1 MNNRHL
7 IIINSLEHQIV
18 DNVITKWQQYIT
30 DIAGEIYGNSKNIV
44 IYWPNNSN
52 ESVRNNI
59 KTIYKDVITSEM
71 LFNKV
76 CGQIDIVPQN
86 FAIIANVKQLTSVV
100 TYL

>member
-44 IYWPNNSN
+44 IY
-52 ESVRNNI
+52 
-59 KTIYKDVITSEM
+59 
-71 LFNKV
+71 
-76 CGQIDIVPQN
+76 
-86 FAIIANVKQLTSVV
+86 
-100 TYL
+100 

>member
-30 DIAGEIYGNSKNIV
+30 DIAGE
-44 IYWPNNSN
+44 
-52 ESVRNNI
+52 SVRNNI
-59 KTIYKDVITSEM
+59 KTICKDVITSEM

-76 CGQIDIVPQN
+76 CGQIDTVPKN